1 MSRMSRRGFGLGL
14 GASLLAGSWLR
25 GLAGRAWASGGTS
38 AKRLVIFFTPNG
50 TIHNHWRPL
59 GSGADFTLA
68 PGSILEPLAAHQGQ
82 LAILDGIDFYG
93 TSNHEGGM
101 SHMLTGG
108 GSVADV
114 GGGASVDQFVAK
126 QIGTGL
132 PFPSLELGVQ
142 TSAWGGNVQTRM
154 CYTAPGAYAPPE
166 DDPAKVYTR
175 LMEKVSGEPSAGP
188 SPKDVRRQR
197 ILDVVSEEL
206 NVLRGQAGASEQ
218 LKLDQHIDAIHQL
231 EVSLTSK
238 GMCGSID
245 APEAVSPYDNASFPL
260 ITRAQTDLLVTS
272 LACGMTRVAS
282 LQLSHTVGP
291 PVFSWLGISEGH
303 HSLSHTDDGN
313 AAGIEHFVAAERWF
327 AEEFAWLLTRLKQTE
342 DLEFGGTLLDNT
354 LVVWAQELG
363 DGRLHEC
370 KSVPFVLAGAT
381 GVLAGGQY
389 LDFGGAPHQKLLV
402 TICQMLG
409 VDTPLFGNP
418 TYGTGGLTGLWA

>member
-1 MSRMSRRGFGLGL
+1 MSGISRRSFGLGL
-14 GASLLAGSWLR
+14 GASVLCGSWLR
-25 GLAGRAWASGGTS
+25 GLSGAARAAETGA
-38 AKRLVIFFTPNG
+38 AKRLVVFFTPNG
-50 TIHNHWRPL
+50 TVHNHWRPQ
-59 GSGADFTLA
+59 GSGSNFTLP
-68 PGSILEPLAAHQGQ
+68 PGSILEPLSAHAQG

-108 GSVADV
+108 GSASDV
-114 GGGASVDQFVAK
+114 GAGASVDQFVAK
-126 QIGTGL
+126 QIGSQM

-154 CYTAPGAYAPPE
+154 CYAGPGAYVPPE
-166 DDPAKVYTR
+166 DNPAQVYSR
-175 LMEKVSGEPSAGP
+175 LMDKVVAEPSAGP
-188 SPKDVRRQR
+188 TPTDIRRKR
-197 ILDVVSEEL
+197 VLDVVSEEL
-206 NVLRGQAGASEQ
+206 NILRGGVGTAEQ
-218 LKLDQHIDAIHQL
+218 LKLDQHLDAIHQL
-231 EVSLTSK
+231 ESSLSIK
-238 GMCGSID
+238 GMCSDID
-245 APEAVSPYDNASFPL
+245 GPSALSVYDNDSFPL
-260 ITRAQTDLLVTS
+260 VSRAQIELLTTS

-313 AAGIEHFVAAERWF
+313 AAGIANFVAAERWF
-327 AEEFAWLLTRLKQTE
+327 AGEFAWLLDRLAATE
-342 DLEFGGTLLDNT
+342 DMEFGGTLLDNT

-381 GVLAGGQY
+381 GVLQGGQY

-402 TICQMLG
+402 SICQMLG
-409 VDTPLFGNP
+409 IDTPTFGNP
-418 TYGTGGLTGLWA
+418 TYGTGGLAGLV

>member
-1 MSRMSRRGFGLGL
+1 MKGISRRSFGMGL
-14 GASLLAGSWLR
+14 GATVLAGSWLR
-25 GLAGRAWASGGTS
+25 GLGGVAHANGGST
-38 AKRLVIFFTPNG
+38 AKRLVVFFTPNG
-50 TIHNHWRPL
+50 TIHNHWRPQ
-59 GSGADFTLA
+59 GSGADFTLP
-68 PGSILEPLAAHQGQ
+68 PGSILEPLSEHQSK
-82 LAILDGIDFYG
+82 LVILDGIDFYG

-108 GSVADV
+108 GAISDV
-114 GGGASVDQFVAK
+114 GGGASVDQFIAA

-154 CYTAPGAYAPPE
+154 SYTAPGAYAPPE
-166 DDPAKVYTR
+166 DDPTKVYNR
-175 LMEKVSGEPSAGP
+175 LMEKVSAEPTAGP
-188 SPKDVRRQR
+188 SPKEIRRQR
-197 ILDVVSEEL
+197 VLDVVSEEL
-206 NVLRGQAGASEQ
+206 NVLRSQAGVEEQ

-231 EVSLTSK
+231 EVSLTAK
-238 GMCGSID
+238 GMCGTID
-245 APEAVSPYDNASFPL
+245 APEALSPYDNASFPA
-260 ITRAQTDLLVTS
+260 ITRAQTELLTTA

-313 AAGIEHFVAAERWF
+313 AAGVANFVAAERWF
-327 AEEFAWLLTRLKQTE
+327 AGEFAWLLDRLAATQ
-342 DLEFGGTLLDNT
+342 DMEFGGTLLDNT

-370 KSVPFVLAGAT
+370 KSVPFVLAGAP

-402 TICQMLG
+402 SICQLMG
-409 VDTPLFGNP
+409 VDTPVFGNP
-418 TYGTGGLTGLWA
+418 TYGTGGLTGLGV